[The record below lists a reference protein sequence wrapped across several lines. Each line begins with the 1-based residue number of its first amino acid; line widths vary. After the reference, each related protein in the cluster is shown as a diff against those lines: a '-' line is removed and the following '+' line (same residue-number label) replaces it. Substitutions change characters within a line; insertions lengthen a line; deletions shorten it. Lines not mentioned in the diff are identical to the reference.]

1 MTDSIAA
8 PEARIAVTVDGV
20 GRAAPPDAAPP
31 DAAAQPNDAQW
42 VSLAPGLRFL
52 RPYLR
57 QVAGATVA
65 LLVTAAATL
74 ALGQGVKSLIDHGF
88 GSGALNDS
96 LLLMAG
102 VVAVLTLGT
111 FVRFYL
117 VSWVGE
123 RVSADLRNA
132 VYGHLI
138 ELDPAFFER
147 NAATEIQSRITT
159 DTTLLQ
165 TVIGSSVSLA
175 LRNALM

>member
-1 MTDSIAA
+1 MTDSVSA

-20 GRAAPPDAAPP
+20 GYAAPPDAAPP

-88 GSGALNDS
+88 RSGALNDS

-102 VVAVLTLGT
+102 VVAVLTLG
-111 FVRFYL
+111 RLYAK
-117 VSWVGE
+117 E
-123 RVSADLRNA
+123 
-132 VYGHLI
+132 
-138 ELDPAFFER
+138 
-147 NAATEIQSRITT
+147 
-159 DTTLLQ
+159 
-165 TVIGSSVSLA
+165 
-175 LRNALM
+175 